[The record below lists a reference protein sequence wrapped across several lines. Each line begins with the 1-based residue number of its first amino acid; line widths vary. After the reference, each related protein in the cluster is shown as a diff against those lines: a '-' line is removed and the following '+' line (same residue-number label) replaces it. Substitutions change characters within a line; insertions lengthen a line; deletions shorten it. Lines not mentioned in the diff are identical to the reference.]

1 MKIALLSLAFVLVAL
16 SCGCTDHPPVT
27 VPVSAAVP
35 VSQPGTPNLLGTW
48 TGPMQGFDE
57 GSGFSEYPGLRIL
70 MNVTEQKGRIFT
82 GTVVFIANGTATESG
97 FAGAIGHN
105 GKTLTIAER
114 NGGYCTG
121 EILGENEIELIYMQD
136 GSPYSIAIDS
146 FRRV

>member
-1 MKIALLSLAFVLVAL
+1 
-16 SCGCTDHPPVT
+16 
-27 VPVSAAVP
+27 
-35 VSQPGTPNLLGTW
+35 
-48 TGPMQGFDE
+48 MQGFDE